1 MRLNKEQREA
11 LLTKANEIICARVAK
26 QLKDPAVKKVLA
38 PLSKALVDAM
48 NARDKA
54 AKAAEAADEAFES
67 AARRLC
73 GYADIHSDTHTG
85 ELMVRGNSYEFRR
98 ANESKLVLASI
109 ESKTMDE
116 LLTLLVG
123 EEK

>member
-11 LLTKANEIICARVAK
+11 LLTKANEIICARVAN

-38 PLSKALVDAM
+38 PLSKALVDAVK
-48 NARDKA
+48 ARDKA

-73 GYADIHSDTHTG
+73 GYANIHSDPRTG
-85 ELMVRGNSYEFRR
+85 ELTVLGNSYEFRR
-98 ANESKLVLASI
+98 ENENKLILASI

-116 LLTLLVG
+116 LLALLVE